1 MKTDSL
7 THRFNRLWETKNKN
21 DEWWSSF
28 ATSPLAILINCIV
41 VEWKFLTPNIITTLS
56 FLVSLLAVGLI
67 VTGGYTAFVIAAIL
81 INLSHVLDCMD
92 GQMAKYRGISSA
104 FGSYYD
110 KVTDQIKVFLF
121 FAAIAYASYQQTND
135 AMVIFLAFI
144 GVSFYYLRSYV
155 KYLTMFI
162 EMEHN
167 SEYLLDSSKA
177 SKYIKDKDQK
187 EVPGPGASFK
197 CNLIWFLKEQRK
209 ILLFNEAVFIFII
222 SFGLI
227 FNQIS
232 LVLWVF
238 AISQVYFGIKRSWQ
252 RGVQIIKADHKEL
265 LKPMEK

>member
-7 THRFNRLWETKNKN
+7 THRFSRLWETKNKN

-28 ATSPLAILINCIV
+28 VTSPLAILINCIV

-56 FLVSLLAVGLI
+56 FLVSLVAVVLI
-67 VTGGYTAFVIAAIL
+67 VAGDYTAFVVAAIL

-92 GQMAKYRGISSA
+92 GQMARYRGISSS

-121 FAAIAYASYQQTND
+121 FAAIAYASYQQNND
-135 AMVIFLAFI
+135 TVPIFLAFT

-167 SEYLLDSSKA
+167 PEYLLDSSKMA
-177 SKYIKDKDQK
+177 KNIKNKSPK
-187 EVPGPGASFK
+187 EVPGPDASFK
-197 CNLIWFLKEQRK
+197 CNFIWFLKEQRK
-209 ILLFNEAVFIFII
+209 FFLFNESVFIFML

-227 FNQIS
+227 FNQIP

-238 AISQVYFGIKRSWQ
+238 AISQIYFGIRRSWQ
-252 RGVQIIKADHKEL
+252 RGAQIIKANHKEL
-265 LKPMEK
+265 LPPMEK